1 MMNEQ
6 DFADFVQNHEALN
19 RFGER
24 YRADAALRARL
35 AGGDY
40 ADLDA
45 AGLDAAVPAGMEVRV
60 LQETPDTK
68 YCPLPPDPNSQLG
81 DRALEG
87 IAGGTSDRGSGVS
100 TVGSAGSIGCLP
112 STVSSVSSAS
122 TSNLS

>member
-1 MMNEQ
+1 
-6 DFADFVQNHEALN
+6 
-19 RFGER
+19 
-24 YRADAALRARL
+24 
-35 AGGDY
+35 
-40 ADLDA
+40 
-45 AGLDAAVPAGMEVRV
+45 MEVRV

-68 YCPLPPDPNSQLG
+68 YCPLPPDPNSHLG

-87 IAGGTSDRGSGVS
+87 IAGRTSDRGSGVS